1 MYRHRDSSEIL
12 ILTPLS
18 NLVKVRWDPTRE
30 NPIFMSQSTLL
41 YSAYYALQ
49 IMVHRPFIPS
59 SRKAS
64 PVSFPSLAICTN
76 AARSAIHV
84 LDRYY
89 ERVGVPYYHW
99 HHVGLNPRIIR
110 QRTDS
115 NHPTPQSLFVS
126 GIVLLLNIWGA
137 KRSGSSVP
145 VDKEM
150 GEVHKAMTMLKAL
163 EPR

>member
-1 MYRHRDSSEIL
+1 
-12 ILTPLS
+12 
-18 NLVKVRWDPTRE
+18 
-30 NPIFMSQSTLL
+30 
-41 YSAYYALQ
+41 
-49 IMVHRPFIPS
+49 MVHRPFIPS

-99 HHVGLNPRIIR
+99 HH
-110 QRTDS
+110 
-115 NHPTPQSLFVS
+115 SLFVS

-163 EPR
+163 EPRWHSAGRLW